1 MSVISFLLVVSKLEF
16 SGMGFLQAIASQGQ
30 SPPPEE
36 VV

>member
-1 MSVISFLLVVSKLEF
+1 VSKLEF